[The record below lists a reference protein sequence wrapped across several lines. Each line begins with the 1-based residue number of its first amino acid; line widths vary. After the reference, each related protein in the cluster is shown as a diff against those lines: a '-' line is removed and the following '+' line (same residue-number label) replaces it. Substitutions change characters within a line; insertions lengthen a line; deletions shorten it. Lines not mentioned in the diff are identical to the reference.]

1 MRCALSARIC
11 VVALCVAS
19 AACSPPSE
27 ERAAE
32 SAQSADTATPDAVS
46 AQPPL
51 RPQGADGAS
60 DIATTLSISER
71 PVSAVGGTDSMI
83 LATVGAISQRRDA
96 EAIKT
101 LAIRAFAA
109 ADSDTDLALTPDEF
123 ASALDFV
130 ATSALAGEVLGGQAA
145 ATTRHGIERQ
155 SAFDA
160 AGRRSASVS
169 QDGLVTYFDMKR
181 VEADQDRNGALDDA
195 EFSRFATL
203 INGATGSN

>member
-27 ERAAE
+27 ERA
-32 SAQSADTATPDAVS
+32 QPADPATPDAVS

-51 RPQGADGAS
+51 RPQGADGTS

-71 PVSAVGGTDSMI
+71 PVSAVGGTDSII

-109 ADSDTDLALTPDEF
+109 ADSDTDLALMPDEF

-145 ATTRHGIERQ
+145 AATRHGIERQ

-169 QDGLVTYFDMKR
+169 QDGLVTYFEMKR
-181 VEADQDRNGALDDA
+181 VEADQDRDGALDDA
-195 EFSRFATL
+195 EFSRFVTL
-203 INGATGSN
+203 INGATGPN